1 MLCSGL
7 LLAAAAVAYEH
18 GGDAAHSVQPDRPT
32 ELQAQA
38 DQRRSRDAALA
49 AEALELAQW
58 RAYDPHAVVR
68 EEETAAARQSL
79 GNYFFHK
86 SRLAVGPSFQLQV
99 RGSRCAGGPCMM
111 CPRVVPPRTRYIRPP
126 QPALLR
132 GPSSEHRPDEPAPP
146 LLPLFLPFSMWQL
159 GTQAECVAKCEAM
172 GHNCAGFSQ
181 EVISG
186 KVRARGR
193 RVGYTPLPSLSSWH
207 HGLRN

>member
-7 LLAAAAVAYEH
+7 LLAAAAVVYEH
-18 GGDAAHSVQPDRPT
+18 GGGPTTHSVQPDRPT

-99 RGSRCAGGPCMM
+99 RGSRCAGGPCMI
-111 CPRVVPPRTRYIRPP
+111 CPPFVPSR
-126 QPALLR
+126 AL
-132 GPSSEHRPDEPAPP
+132 D
-146 LLPLFLPFSMWQL
+146 
-159 GTQAECVAKCEAM
+159 
-172 GHNCAGFSQ
+172 
-181 EVISG
+181 
-186 KVRARGR
+186 RAS
-193 RVGYTPLPSLSSWH
+193 P
-207 HGLRN
+207 

>member
-99 RGSRCAGGPCMM
+99 RGSRCAGDLPPC
-111 CPRVVPPRTRYIRPP
+111 CPPPDKIY
-126 QPALLR
+126 
-132 GPSSEHRPDEPAPP
+132 PAP
-146 LLPLFLPFSMWQL
+146 
-159 GTQAECVAKCEAM
+159 
-172 GHNCAGFSQ
+172 
-181 EVISG
+181 
-186 KVRARGR
+186 RASIAL
-193 RVGYTPLPSLSSWH
+193 TSPPLPSSLSSCPSRCGSSERKPSASPSARPW
-207 HGLRN
+207 GTTAPASPKRSFPARCARAADA

>member
-7 LLAAAAVAYEH
+7 LLVAAAVAYEH
-18 GGDAAHSVQPDRPT
+18 GGGAAHSVQPDRPT
-32 ELQAQA
+32 ELQAQS

-99 RGSRCAGGPCMM
+99 RGSRCAGGPCMI
-111 CPRVVPPRTRYIRPP
+111 CPRFVPPGQDIS
-126 QPALLR
+126 

-146 LLPLFLPFSMWQL
+146 LLPLFLPLSLWQL

-207 HGLRN
+207 HGPRN